1 MPYFVKSLSGR
12 ACGILAGAATTAV
25 LLAFGG
31 FYDGETGWLRRARRQ
46 DIIPLFDANTIERV
60 EEYARYP
67 CQAFPGYSVV
77 VSNYYTRV
85 PTDDVH
91 TSGGGGGGS
100 KSLLRR
106 LFSLFSN
113 DAHTVDDRGDP
124 SANENLLHLVREV
137 VGDSRAP
144 LPDMDTSTTTT
155 TAAVTSPFVASST
168 WPLGTAKYAAM
179 TMEPSSSFS
188 TAGEPVDVMRRLADR
203 TTHQSLIRCDPF
215 ASPSMNCSADASYLG
230 APYLRMMLSAFL
242 LLPSPLPRLRVA
254 VLGVGGGSL
263 PSFLQQHFSRDI
275 MRLDLVD
282 AEPQCF
288 RAAVEDLGLRETMRG
303 GAMSCHVSD
312 AAAFLKEA
320 VTGLSEDAAAL
331 LHSGI
336 SPPIVKEA
344 PVVVEG
350 RQRTQRYDVLFVD
363 LFVGSV
369 PPAFLSSSS
378 FLQLCHGVLSSLG
391 VAAFNLPAPDPEF
404 MVQCR
409 RVFGRG
415 NVFQIPVPASANV
428 VVIARRVVGKEMV
441 DGVPISRRHF
451 YRRAEALQKSHAL
464 PYDLAGHY
472 PFWWR
477 FW

>member
-1 MPYFVKSLSGR
+1 MPYFVNSLSGR
-12 ACGILAGAATTAV
+12 ACGLLAGAATAV
-25 LLAFGG
+25 LFAFGG
-31 FYDGETGWLRRARRQ
+31 FIDGETGWLRRARRQ
-46 DIIPLFDANTIERV
+46 DTVPLFDASAIERV
-60 EEYARYP
+60 EEHARYP

-85 PTDDVH
+85 QTDDVQKN
-91 TSGGGGGGS
+91 GGGGETFL
-100 KSLLRR
+100 KRLL
-106 LFSLFSN
+106 SLFSN
-113 DAHTVDDRGDP
+113 DKHTAADRGDP
-124 SANENLLHLVREV
+124 SADENLLHLVREV

-144 LPDMDTSTTTT
+144 LPDTDTSTT
-155 TAAVTSPFVASST
+155 AVTSPFVASST

-188 TAGEPVDVMRRLADR
+188 AAGEPVDVMRRLADR
-203 TTHQSLIRCDPF
+203 TTNQSLIRCDPF
-215 ASPSMNCSADASYLG
+215 ASPSMNCVADASYLG

-312 AAAFLKEA
+312 AATFLKEA
-320 VTGLSEDAAAL
+320 VTGLSEDAAAVF
-331 LHSGI
+331 HSGA
-336 SPPIVKEA
+336 SPPFVKEA
-344 PVVVEG
+344 PVVVKG
-350 RQRTQRYDVLFVD
+350 RQRAQRYDVLFVD
-363 LFVGSV
+363 LFVGSA
-369 PPAFLSSSS
+369 PPAFLASSS
-378 FLQLCHGVLSSLG
+378 FLQLCHGVLSSVG

-404 MVQCR
+404 IVRCR

-428 VVIARRVVGKEMV
+428 VVIARRVVGSEMV
-441 DGVPISRRHF
+441 VGVPISRRHF